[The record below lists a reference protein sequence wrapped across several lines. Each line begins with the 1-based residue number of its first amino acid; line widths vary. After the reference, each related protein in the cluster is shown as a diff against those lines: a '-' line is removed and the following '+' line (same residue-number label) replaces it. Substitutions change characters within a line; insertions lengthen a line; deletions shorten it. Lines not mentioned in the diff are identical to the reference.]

1 MKEKGFTLIEL
12 MIVIAIIGILA
23 AIAIP
28 QYEQYVATGEATTI
42 TQDFHQMVTEAT
54 TAESQAQTGIAASL
68 SVPTNMPRGASI
80 SLSTPNIT
88 AGGTSVTITLKA
100 SGSNTVNNDVAA
112 MLSNQGATA
121 CGGNSGSCTA
131 NVSPNG
137 AVTYS

>member
-80 SLSTPNIT
+80 SLSTP
-88 AGGTSVTITLKA
+88 
-100 SGSNTVNNDVAA
+100 VNNDVAA